1 MSRATRIPQPL
12 SPLRG
17 TGSPQGREPA
27 LDGVMHRRA
36 SRGLSLLELLV
47 AIAVLGL
54 MMTAVI
60 GGSGATVGARVKRAA
75 TTTSGAIRLAYTR
88 ASATSKPHRLVL
100 DLDEGRILI
109 EESTGQ
115 MLLVHGDVTGGAA
128 AQTDH
133 EQAAI
138 EQAERILSGPRAPRP
153 SFQAIAKM
161 HGFDQD
167 EEGKGKSLGKGVK
180 IRRVETS
187 HMPEGQTEGRAYLYF
202 WPGGETQLAS
212 IYIAAENAGPNDGIT
227 LLVSP
232 LTGKVK
238 MVSGSQRLPPMREDE
253 PYSEREE
260 RSY

>member
-1 MSRATRIPQPL
+1 MRGEAPILRAIHE
-12 SPLRG
+12 SPPRHPASGLRC
-17 TGSPQGREPA
+17 
-27 LDGVMHRRA
+27 RRA
-36 SRGLSLLELLV
+36 SRGLSLLELL
-47 AIAVLGL
+47 ISIGIIGL
-54 MMTAVI
+54 MMAMVV
-60 GGSGATVGARVKRAA
+60 GGSGMTVGARVKRAA
-75 TTTSGAIRLAYTR
+75 TTTAGAIRLAYTR

-115 MLLVHGDVTGGAA
+115 MLLIQGDVTGGAA
-128 AQTDH
+128 AQTDY
-133 EQAAI
+133 EQAAL

-153 SFQAIAKM
+153 SFQPIPKM
-161 HGFDQD
+161 HGFEHD
-167 EEGKGKSLGKGVK
+167 EEGKGKALGKGVK
-180 IRRVETS
+180 IRKVETS

-202 WPGGETQLAS
+202 WPGGETELAA
-212 IYIAAENAGPNDGIT
+212 IHIAAENAGPNDGIT

-238 MVSGSQRLPPMREDE
+238 MLSGSHGLPPMRKDE